1 MRLIG
6 RRCKHGDVFS
16 LPVLIGRGLDL
27 PLTLL
32 GFASLT
38 LLFVQFSGFD
48 HNLDNTEAGAY
59 GYEVPPVP
67 FPNTEVKLFRVDDTW
82 TVTSWK
88 IISMPALFN

>member
-27 PLTLL
+27 HITLL

-48 HNLDNTEAGAY
+48 QNLDNTEAGAY

-67 FPNTEVKLFRVDDTW
+67 IPNTEVKLTRAED
-82 TVTSWK
+82 SWLET
-88 IISMPALFN
+88 ACENR

>member
-27 PLTLL
+27 HITLL

-48 HNLDNTEAGAY
+48 QNLDNTEAGAY
-59 GYEVPPVP
+59 SYEVPPVP
-67 FPNTEVKLFRVDDTW
+67 IPNTEVKLIHAEDT
-82 TVTSWK
+82 
-88 IISMPALFN
+88 